1 MKKSEFG
8 KMRFE
13 LHLSFEITSPQQ
25 SLQPAEK
32 VGSIKFFPFI
42 YIHFHEWLGRP
53 NARRGVWFCESS
65 SHLCYKIISISTWD
79 VQILRSLELSESCYL
94 HGRMTCLIKSKGLL
108 KSDALKL

>member
-13 LHLSFEITSPQQ
+13 LHLSFEITSPEQ

-42 YIHFHEWLGRP
+42 YIYSHEWLGRP
-53 NARRGVWFCESS
+53 YAIRGVWFCES
-65 SHLCYKIISISTWD
+65 SHLCYKIISISTWE
-79 VQILRSLELSESCYL
+79 VQILRPLKLSESCYS
-94 HGRMTCLIKSKGLL
+94 HGRTTCLIKSKGLL